1 MKPLTEPPPPR
12 VFSKQLALHGGIPGR
27 AEPLPL
33 EFPGA
38 YFYGVE
44 ELENV
49 SAVVQARSPF
59 RYYGHDLQHMADQF
73 EKEFADFIGMPYA
86 LGVSSGTAALTIAMM
101 ALGIGPGTE
110 VIVPGYLWVSTVSAV
125 VRLGAIPVLADVDDT
140 FCLDPADVERK
151 LTVRTKG
158 VVAVHMSGA
167 SGNIRNLA
175 DLCGK
180 RGVPLL
186 EDVAQAAGA
195 SVDGQMLGS
204 LGDMSIFSFQLNK
217 SMTSGE
223 GGAICTRSEALYNRA
238 FAAHDLGYPRNQAG
252 RLDFNDLETA
262 TWGCG
267 ARISE
272 VTAALLRAQLAKLP
286 RICSAMRERKQ
297 KLAAM
302 LGNIPGLVFRRV
314 DDPNG
319 EIGSFLLVTL
329 PTPADAQ
336 FYVEAL
342 RGEGIVTDSRGINTV
357 RMTDWGLHIYHNI
370 PALVN
375 KIGVSGGNNP
385 WQDPRNEASNV
396 SYDKGTLRRC
406 DDLISRTILM
416 AIPPVLTDADLE
428 DINTAWHKVAAARP
442 LA

>member
-1 MKPLTEPPPPR
+1 M
-12 VFSKQLALHGGIPGR
+12 
-27 AEPLPL
+27 PL

-38 YFYGVE
+38 YFYGEE
-44 ELENV
+44 ELANV
-49 SAVVQARSPF
+49 SAVVQAHSPF
-59 RYYGHDLQHMADQF
+59 RYYGHDLQHMADEF
-73 EKEFADFIGMPYA
+73 EKEFAAFIGMPYA
-86 LGVSSGTAALTIAMM
+86 LGVNSGTAALTVAMM
-101 ALGIGPGTE
+101 AIGVGPGTE
-110 VIVPGYLWVSTVSAV
+110 VIVPGYLWVSTVGAV

-140 FCLDPADVERK
+140 FCLDPADVEK
-151 LTVRTKG
+151 KITPRTKA
-158 VVAVHMSGA
+158 VAVVHMSGA
-167 SGNIRNLA
+167 SGNIRQLA
-175 DLCGK
+175 ALCRR
-180 RGVPLL
+180 RGVLLL

-204 LGDMSIFSFQLNK
+204 LGDISIFSFQLNK
-217 SMTSGE
+217 TMTSGE
-223 GGAICTRSEALYNRA
+223 GGAICTRSEALYNRV
-238 FAAHDLGYPRNQAG
+238 FAAHDLGYARNQAG
-252 RLDFNDLETA
+252 RLDFNNLESA

-272 VTAALLRAQLAKLP
+272 VTAALLRAQLTKLP

-302 LGNIPGLVFRRV
+302 VGNIPGLVFRRV

-319 EIGSFLLVTL
+319 EIGSFLLITL

-336 FYVEAL
+336 FYVGAL

-357 RMTDWGLHIYHNI
+357 CMTDWGLHIYHNI

-385 WQDPRNEASNV
+385 WQDPRNEASKV
-396 SYDKGTLRRC
+396 SYDKGSLPKC

-428 DINTAWHKVAAARP
+428 DISAAWHKVASARP